1 MKKRRNTLDK
11 NSLII
16 NIWNFIENFVIAII
30 WLTKF
35 VVKILYCAVVNFI
48 QNVLRRNKKIRIG
61 KGE

>member
-1 MKKRRNTLDK
+1 MKKRRNMLDE

-30 WLTKF
+30 WLIKF
-35 VVKILYCAVVNFI
+35 VAEIPYCAVVNFI
-48 QNVLRRNKKIRIG
+48 KNILRRSKRIRIG

>member
-30 WLTKF
+30 WLIKF

-48 QNVLRRNKKIRIG
+48 QNVLRRNKKIRIR

>member
-11 NSLII
+11 NSLIV

-30 WLTKF
+30 WLIKF

>member
-16 NIWNFIENFVIAII
+16 NIWNFIENFVIAIV
-30 WLTKF
+30 WLIKF
-35 VVKILYCAVVNFI
+35 VVNIPYCAVVKFI
-48 QNVLRRNKKIRIG
+48 QNVLRRSKKIRIG